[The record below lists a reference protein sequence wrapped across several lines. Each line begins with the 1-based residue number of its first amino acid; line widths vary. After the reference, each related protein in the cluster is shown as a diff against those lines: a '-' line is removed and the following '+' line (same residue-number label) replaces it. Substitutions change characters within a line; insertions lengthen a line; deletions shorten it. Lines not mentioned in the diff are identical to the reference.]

1 MAVLQIRINDDP
13 VLRQKA
19 KRITTVDDRI
29 RQLAQDMVDTMRA
42 ANGIGLAAPQVGV
55 LLRLIVVEI
64 PEDRD
69 EGQRYH
75 FTVLVNPE
83 IVKATG
89 EQVGPEGCLSLPGL
103 IGEVRRAAKVVVKGL
118 DLKGKEVRVKAQG
131 LFARA
136 LQHEIDHLDGI
147 LFIDRVEDPSTLQR
161 IEVEERP
168 KPRVASP
175 VG

>member
-1 MAVLQIRINDDP
+1 MAVLQIRVNDDP

-19 KRITTVDDRI
+19 KRISIVDDRI
-29 RQLAQDMVDTMRA
+29 RQLARDMVDTMRA
-42 ANGIGLAAPQVGV
+42 ANGIGLAAPQVGI

-69 EGQRYH
+69 EDQKYH
-75 FTVLVNPE
+75 FVILANPE

-103 IGEVRRAAKVVVKGL
+103 VGEVRRAAKVVVKGL
-118 DLKGKEVRVKAQG
+118 DLKGKEIRIKAHG

-147 LFIDRVEDPSTLQR
+147 LFIDRVEDPSTIQH
-161 IEVEERP
+161 IDVEERP
-168 KPRVASP
+168 KARVASP
-175 VG
+175 VS

>member
-1 MAVLQIRINDDP
+1 MAVLQIRVNDDP

-19 KRITTVDDRI
+19 KRITAIDDRV
-29 RQLAQDMVDTMRA
+29 RQLAHDMVETMRA

-64 PEDRD
+64 PEERD
-69 EGQRYH
+69 EGQKYQ

-103 IGEVRRAAKVVVKGL
+103 VGDVRRAAKVVVKGL
-118 DLKGKEVRVKAQG
+118 DLRGKEVRVKAQG

-147 LFIDRVEDPSTLQR
+147 LFIDRVEDPSTIQR
-161 IEVEERP
+161 VSSEERP
-168 KPRVASP
+168 RAKVASP
-175 VG
+175 VS

>member
-1 MAVLQIRINDDP
+1 MAVLEIRINDDP

-19 KRITTVDDRI
+19 KKVTSIDDRI

-69 EGQRYH
+69 EGQKYR
-75 FTVLVNPE
+75 FAILINPE
-83 IVKATG
+83 IIKASG
-89 EQVGPEGCLSLPGL
+89 EQIGPEGCLSLPGL
-103 IGEVRRAAKVVVKGL
+103 VGEVRRAAKVVVRGL
-118 DLKGKEVRVKAQG
+118 DLKGKQVRVKAGG

-147 LFIDRVEDPSTLQR
+147 LFTDRVEDPSTIHR
-161 IEVEERP
+161 IDVEERRRD
-168 KPRVASP
+168 RVAAP
-175 VG
+175 VS